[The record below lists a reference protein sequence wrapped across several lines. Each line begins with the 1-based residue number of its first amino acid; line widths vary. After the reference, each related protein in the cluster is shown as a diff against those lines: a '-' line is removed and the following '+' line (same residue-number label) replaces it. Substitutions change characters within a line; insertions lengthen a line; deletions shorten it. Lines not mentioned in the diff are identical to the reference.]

1 MATKSCWVLL
11 VGADGKALAAGAK
24 RIKKELEIVDD
35 LRDAVQDAYKQD
47 VLAQVSAGRLIVYA
61 PEDGERKT
69 QLRPSAPVPADATDE
84 RPIIVVAPSGA

>member
-1 MATKSCWVLL
+1 MATKSCWVQL

-47 VLAQVSAGRLIVYA
+47 VLAHVSACRLIVYA
-61 PEDGERKT
+61 PEDGERKSSCDL
-69 QLRPSAPVPADATDE
+69 QRQCPLIQEMIGRSLL
-84 RPIIVVAPSGA
+84 